1 MRREVALLMK
11 AQVTLTSAEAKRLV
25 ARAVAAHPKVKR
37 ALKEGIVAIGLGT
50 TNAYVIEE
58 LLGERVEKGRYLAG
72 FVDAHGTCVVPK
84 AMRLKEVVLERGRR
98 VKESIDAV
106 VKRMKPGDVLIKGA
120 NAVDARGI
128 AGVMLA
134 SDVGGT
140 IASIYGIAKARG
152 IDIIIPVTLEKLVPG
167 SLDEVSKEAGI
178 SVISRSTGIPV
189 GIFPVAGEVITE
201 IEAFKMLF
209 GVEACVLGAGGL
221 GGGEGS
227 RTFLLKGKDDKVEE
241 AFRTVKAIKGES
253 AVTPARGKCSECEYS
268 QCPRAGR

>member
-1 MRREVALLMK
+1 MK

-25 ARAVAAHPKVKR
+25 AKATAAHPKVKR
-37 ALKEGIVAIGLGT
+37 ALEQGIVAIGLGT
-50 TNAYVIEE
+50 TNAYVVEE
-58 LLGERVEKGRYLAG
+58 ILGESVEKGRYLAG
-72 FVDAHGTCVVPK
+72 FVDALGTCVVPK
-84 AMRLKEVVLERGRR
+84 ELRLKEVVIERGKRI
-98 VKESIDAV
+98 EENITTV
-106 VKRMKPGDVLIKGA
+106 VERMKPGDVLIKGA
-120 NAVDARGI
+120 NAVDARGV

-178 SVISRSTGIPV
+178 NVISRSTGIPV

-209 GVEACVLGAGGL
+209 GVEALALGAGGV

-227 RTFLLKGKDDKVEE
+227 RTFLLKGDAEKVEE
-241 AFRTVKAIKGES
+241 AFRAVKAIKGES
-253 AVTPARGKCSECEYS
+253 TVTPSRGKCSECEYS